1 MPIVTAADV
10 LEFWFDGTEQNPAA
24 AQARVAW
31 WFGGGEAV
39 DQAVRDRFAGTVAA
53 AGRGLLDGWASTP
66 QGALALVLVLDQFP
80 RNIYRGLPAAF
91 ASDAKAAAIADATI
105 AAGRLGE
112 LGPIERAFLY
122 LPFQHAEDLAA
133 QTRSVALYED
143 LAATAEPGW
152 RELLEIHLKYAREHR
167 DIIARFGRFPHRNAI
182 LGRAQQAGE
191 EAFLAAGGPDFGQA
205 PAD

>member
-10 LEFWFDGTEQNPAA
+10 HEFWFAGTEQNPAA
-24 AQARVAW
+24 AQARTAW

-39 DQAVRDRFAGTVAA
+39 DQEIRDRFAGTVEA
-53 AGRGLLDGWASTP
+53 AGRGLLDGWSATP
-66 QGALALVLVLDQFP
+66 QGALALVLALDQFP
-80 RNIYRGLPAAF
+80 RNIYRGMPAAF
-91 ASDAKAAAIADATI
+91 AFDAKAAATADAAIT
-105 AAGRLGE
+105 AGHLGE

-122 LPFQHAEDLAA
+122 LPFQHAENLDA

-152 RELLEIHLKYAREHR
+152 RELLEVNLKYAREHR

-182 LGRAQQAGE
+182 LGRASQPEE

-205 PAD
+205 PVG